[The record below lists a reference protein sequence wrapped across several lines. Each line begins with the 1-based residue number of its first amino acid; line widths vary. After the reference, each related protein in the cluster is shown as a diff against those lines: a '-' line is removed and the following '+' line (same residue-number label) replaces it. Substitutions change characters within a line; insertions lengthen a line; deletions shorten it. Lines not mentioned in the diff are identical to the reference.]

1 MHGEKRPLG
10 PLPYVVA
17 ATFFMEYLDTTVI
30 ATALPQMAH
39 AFATSPNALSLGM
52 SAYMI
57 ALAIFIP
64 ASGWVADRFGSRSVF
79 FSAIVTFTVASLLC
93 GLSQDV
99 VQFTAARVL
108 QGIGGA
114 LMVPVGRL
122 IVVRSTDKGQLMQA
136 ISTITW
142 PGIVAPVVGPPLG
155 GFITTYASWRW
166 IFLLNL
172 PVCLAVLCA
181 VAAWVP
187 NLRGDERK
195 PLDVLGLVLSGLTLT
210 AILYGAD
217 LASQPHT
224 NPLVGLSIVAGGVLC
239 GVVAYRHA
247 RVHRHPLIDI
257 TTLRIPTFSVT
268 VVTGSL
274 TQQEIMRVPMS
285 WLPGDQFFANMQTV
299 LSNANFGQLL
309 LNSFIIATGITV
321 GKLAVSVIA
330 AFAVTYFRFPFR
342 MTAFWLIFMSLMLPI
357 EVRIV
362 PTYESAANVAL
373 PLNILG
379 SWFGV
384 QALVDLDWNLV
395 NTYSGLILPLIA
407 SATATFLFRQFFL
420 TVPDELCEAARIDG
434 ATPWQFFRLILLPL
448 SRSNIVALA
457 IILFLMGWNQYLWPL
472 LLTTEPAMAN
482 AVIGLKKLMPQS
494 DSLPTWHLLMNAA
507 FLTMLPPTLVILILQ
522 RWFVK
527 GLVDSG
533 K

>member
-1 MHGEKRPLG
+1 MNEHTPILDAVCHLILLVG
-10 PLPYVVA
+10 A
-17 ATFFMEYLDTTVI
+17 AL
-30 ATALPQMAH
+30 
-39 AFATSPNALSLGM
+39 
-52 SAYMI
+52 
-57 ALAIFIP
+57 
-64 ASGWVADRFGSRSVF
+64 
-79 FSAIVTFTVASLLC
+79 
-93 GLSQDV
+93 
-99 VQFTAARVL
+99 
-108 QGIGGA
+108 
-114 LMVPVGRL
+114 
-122 IVVRSTDKGQLMQA
+122 
-136 ISTITW
+136 
-142 PGIVAPVVGPPLG
+142 
-155 GFITTYASWRW
+155 
-166 IFLLNL
+166 
-172 PVCLAVLCA
+172 VCLPIYFV
-181 VAAWVP
+181 
-187 NLRGDERK
+187 
-195 PLDVLGLVLSGLTLT
+195 
-210 AILYGAD
+210 
-217 LASQPHT
+217 
-224 NPLVGLSIVAGGVLC
+224 
-239 GVVAYRHA
+239 
-247 RVHRHPLIDI
+247 
-257 TTLRIPTFSVT
+257 F
-268 VVTGSL
+268 VTGSL
-274 TQQEIMRVPMS
+274 SQAEIMRVPMS
-285 WLPGDQFFANMQTV
+285 WLPGSQFFANMQTV
-299 LSNANFGQLL
+299 LSNANFGRLL
-309 LNSFIIATGITV
+309 LNSFIIASGITI

-379 SWFGV
+379 SWLGI
-384 QALVDLDWNLV
+384 QALVGLDWNLV

-420 TVPDELCEAARIDG
+420 TIPDELCEAARIDG

-507 FLTMLPPTLVILILQ
+507 FLTMLPPTLVILVLQ

>member
-1 MHGEKRPLG
+1 MNERTPIID
-10 PLPYVVA
+10 A
-17 ATFFMEYLDTTVI
+17 ACHLILLVG
-30 ATALPQMAH
+30 AAL
-39 AFATSPNALSLGM
+39 
-52 SAYMI
+52 
-57 ALAIFIP
+57 
-64 ASGWVADRFGSRSVF
+64 
-79 FSAIVTFTVASLLC
+79 
-93 GLSQDV
+93 
-99 VQFTAARVL
+99 
-108 QGIGGA
+108 
-114 LMVPVGRL
+114 
-122 IVVRSTDKGQLMQA
+122 
-136 ISTITW
+136 
-142 PGIVAPVVGPPLG
+142 
-155 GFITTYASWRW
+155 
-166 IFLLNL
+166 
-172 PVCLAVLCA
+172 VCLPIYFV
-181 VAAWVP
+181 
-187 NLRGDERK
+187 
-195 PLDVLGLVLSGLTLT
+195 
-210 AILYGAD
+210 
-217 LASQPHT
+217 
-224 NPLVGLSIVAGGVLC
+224 
-239 GVVAYRHA
+239 
-247 RVHRHPLIDI
+247 
-257 TTLRIPTFSVT
+257 F
-268 VVTGSL
+268 VTGSL
-274 TQQEIMRVPMS
+274 SQAEIMRVPMS
-285 WLPGDQFFANMQTV
+285 WLPGSQFLANTQAV
-299 LSNANFGQLL
+299 LSNANFGRLL

-379 SWFGV
+379 SWLGI

-420 TVPDELCEAARIDG
+420 TIPDELCEAARIDG

-507 FLTMLPPTLVILILQ
+507 FLTMLPPTIVILILQ

>member
-1 MHGEKRPLG
+1 MNERTPI
-10 PLPYVVA
+10 
-17 ATFFMEYLDTTVI
+17 LDAVCHLI
-30 ATALPQMAH
+30 
-39 AFATSPNALSLGM
+39 
-52 SAYMI
+52 
-57 ALAIFIP
+57 
-64 ASGWVADRFGSRSVF
+64 
-79 FSAIVTFTVASLLC
+79 LLV
-93 GLSQDV
+93 G
-99 VQFTAARVL
+99 AVL
-108 QGIGGA
+108 
-114 LMVPVGRL
+114 
-122 IVVRSTDKGQLMQA
+122 
-136 ISTITW
+136 
-142 PGIVAPVVGPPLG
+142 
-155 GFITTYASWRW
+155 
-166 IFLLNL
+166 
-172 PVCLAVLCA
+172 VCLPIYFV
-181 VAAWVP
+181 
-187 NLRGDERK
+187 
-195 PLDVLGLVLSGLTLT
+195 
-210 AILYGAD
+210 
-217 LASQPHT
+217 
-224 NPLVGLSIVAGGVLC
+224 
-239 GVVAYRHA
+239 
-247 RVHRHPLIDI
+247 
-257 TTLRIPTFSVT
+257 F
-268 VVTGSL
+268 VTGSL
-274 TQQEIMRVPMS
+274 SQPEIMRVPMS
-285 WLPGDQFFANMQTV
+285 WLPGNQFFANMQTV
-299 LSNANFGQLL
+299 LSSANFGQLL

-342 MTAFWLIFMSLMLPI
+342 MTVFWLIFMSLMLPI

-379 SWFGV
+379 SWLGI

-420 TVPDELCEAARIDG
+420 TIPDELCEAARIDG
-434 ATPWQFFRLILLPL
+434 ASPWQFFRLILLPL

-472 LLTTEPAMAN
+472 LLTTDPAMAN

>member
-1 MHGEKRPLG
+1 MNERTPILDAVCHLILLVG
-10 PLPYVVA
+10 A
-17 ATFFMEYLDTTVI
+17 AL
-30 ATALPQMAH
+30 
-39 AFATSPNALSLGM
+39 
-52 SAYMI
+52 
-57 ALAIFIP
+57 
-64 ASGWVADRFGSRSVF
+64 
-79 FSAIVTFTVASLLC
+79 
-93 GLSQDV
+93 
-99 VQFTAARVL
+99 
-108 QGIGGA
+108 
-114 LMVPVGRL
+114 
-122 IVVRSTDKGQLMQA
+122 
-136 ISTITW
+136 
-142 PGIVAPVVGPPLG
+142 
-155 GFITTYASWRW
+155 
-166 IFLLNL
+166 
-172 PVCLAVLCA
+172 VCLPIYFV
-181 VAAWVP
+181 
-187 NLRGDERK
+187 
-195 PLDVLGLVLSGLTLT
+195 
-210 AILYGAD
+210 
-217 LASQPHT
+217 
-224 NPLVGLSIVAGGVLC
+224 
-239 GVVAYRHA
+239 
-247 RVHRHPLIDI
+247 
-257 TTLRIPTFSVT
+257 F
-268 VVTGSL
+268 VTGSL
-274 TQQEIMRVPMS
+274 SQPEIMRVPMS
-285 WLPGDQFFANMQTV
+285 WLPGNQFLANMQTV
-299 LSNANFGQLL
+299 LSTANFGRLL

-379 SWFGV
+379 SWLGI

-420 TVPDELCEAARIDG
+420 TIPDELCEAARIDG
-434 ATPWQFFRLILLPL
+434 ASPWQFFRLILLPL

-457 IILFLMGWNQYLWPL
+457 IILFLTGWNQYLWPL
-472 LLTTEPAMAN
+472 LLTTDPAMAN

>member
-1 MHGEKRPLG
+1 MNERTPI
-10 PLPYVVA
+10 
-17 ATFFMEYLDTTVI
+17 LDAVCHLI
-30 ATALPQMAH
+30 
-39 AFATSPNALSLGM
+39 
-52 SAYMI
+52 
-57 ALAIFIP
+57 
-64 ASGWVADRFGSRSVF
+64 
-79 FSAIVTFTVASLLC
+79 LLV
-93 GLSQDV
+93 G
-99 VQFTAARVL
+99 AVL
-108 QGIGGA
+108 
-114 LMVPVGRL
+114 
-122 IVVRSTDKGQLMQA
+122 
-136 ISTITW
+136 
-142 PGIVAPVVGPPLG
+142 
-155 GFITTYASWRW
+155 
-166 IFLLNL
+166 
-172 PVCLAVLCA
+172 VCLPIYFV
-181 VAAWVP
+181 
-187 NLRGDERK
+187 
-195 PLDVLGLVLSGLTLT
+195 
-210 AILYGAD
+210 
-217 LASQPHT
+217 
-224 NPLVGLSIVAGGVLC
+224 
-239 GVVAYRHA
+239 
-247 RVHRHPLIDI
+247 
-257 TTLRIPTFSVT
+257 F
-268 VVTGSL
+268 VTGSL
-274 TQQEIMRVPMS
+274 SQPEIMRVPMS
-285 WLPGDQFFANMQTV
+285 WLPGNQFFANMQTV
-299 LSNANFGQLL
+299 LSNANFGRLL

-342 MTAFWLIFMSLMLPI
+342 MTVFWLIFMSLMLPI

-362 PTYESAANVAL
+362 PTYEPAANVAL

-379 SWFGV
+379 SWLGI

-420 TVPDELCEAARIDG
+420 TIPDELCEAARIDG

>member
-1 MHGEKRPLG
+1 MNERTPVIDAVCHLILLVG
-10 PLPYVVA
+10 A
-17 ATFFMEYLDTTVI
+17 AL
-30 ATALPQMAH
+30 
-39 AFATSPNALSLGM
+39 
-52 SAYMI
+52 
-57 ALAIFIP
+57 
-64 ASGWVADRFGSRSVF
+64 
-79 FSAIVTFTVASLLC
+79 
-93 GLSQDV
+93 
-99 VQFTAARVL
+99 
-108 QGIGGA
+108 
-114 LMVPVGRL
+114 
-122 IVVRSTDKGQLMQA
+122 
-136 ISTITW
+136 
-142 PGIVAPVVGPPLG
+142 
-155 GFITTYASWRW
+155 
-166 IFLLNL
+166 
-172 PVCLAVLCA
+172 VCLPIYFV
-181 VAAWVP
+181 
-187 NLRGDERK
+187 
-195 PLDVLGLVLSGLTLT
+195 
-210 AILYGAD
+210 
-217 LASQPHT
+217 
-224 NPLVGLSIVAGGVLC
+224 
-239 GVVAYRHA
+239 
-247 RVHRHPLIDI
+247 
-257 TTLRIPTFSVT
+257 F
-268 VVTGSL
+268 VTGSL
-274 TQQEIMRVPMS
+274 SQAEIMQVPMS
-285 WLPGDQFFANMQTV
+285 WLPGDQFLANMQTV
-299 LSNANFGQLL
+299 LSSANFGRLL
-309 LNSFIIATGITV
+309 LNSFIIASGITI

-379 SWFGV
+379 SWLGIE
-384 QALVDLDWNLV
+384 ALVGLDWNLV

-420 TVPDELCEAARIDG
+420 TIPDELCEAARIDG

-507 FLTMLPPTLVILILQ
+507 FLTMLPPTLVILVLQ

>member
-1 MHGEKRPLG
+1 MNERTPVIDALCHLILLVG
-10 PLPYVVA
+10 A
-17 ATFFMEYLDTTVI
+17 AL
-30 ATALPQMAH
+30 
-39 AFATSPNALSLGM
+39 
-52 SAYMI
+52 
-57 ALAIFIP
+57 
-64 ASGWVADRFGSRSVF
+64 
-79 FSAIVTFTVASLLC
+79 
-93 GLSQDV
+93 
-99 VQFTAARVL
+99 
-108 QGIGGA
+108 
-114 LMVPVGRL
+114 
-122 IVVRSTDKGQLMQA
+122 
-136 ISTITW
+136 
-142 PGIVAPVVGPPLG
+142 
-155 GFITTYASWRW
+155 
-166 IFLLNL
+166 
-172 PVCLAVLCA
+172 VCLPIYFV
-181 VAAWVP
+181 
-187 NLRGDERK
+187 
-195 PLDVLGLVLSGLTLT
+195 
-210 AILYGAD
+210 
-217 LASQPHT
+217 
-224 NPLVGLSIVAGGVLC
+224 
-239 GVVAYRHA
+239 
-247 RVHRHPLIDI
+247 
-257 TTLRIPTFSVT
+257 F
-268 VVTGSL
+268 VTGSL
-274 TQQEIMRVPMS
+274 TQAEIMRVPMP
-285 WLPGDQFFANMQTV
+285 WLPGSQFLANMQTV
-299 LSNANFGQLL
+299 LSNANFGRLL
-309 LNSFIIATGITV
+309 LNSFIIATGITI

-342 MTAFWLIFMSLMLPI
+342 MTAFWLIFTSLMLPI

-362 PTYESAANVAL
+362 PTYESAANIAL

-379 SWFGV
+379 SWLGI

>member
-1 MHGEKRPLG
+1 MNERTPIIDFACHLILVMG
-10 PLPYVVA
+10 A
-17 ATFFMEYLDTTVI
+17 AL
-30 ATALPQMAH
+30 
-39 AFATSPNALSLGM
+39 
-52 SAYMI
+52 
-57 ALAIFIP
+57 
-64 ASGWVADRFGSRSVF
+64 
-79 FSAIVTFTVASLLC
+79 
-93 GLSQDV
+93 
-99 VQFTAARVL
+99 
-108 QGIGGA
+108 
-114 LMVPVGRL
+114 
-122 IVVRSTDKGQLMQA
+122 
-136 ISTITW
+136 
-142 PGIVAPVVGPPLG
+142 
-155 GFITTYASWRW
+155 
-166 IFLLNL
+166 
-172 PVCLAVLCA
+172 VCLPIYFV
-181 VAAWVP
+181 
-187 NLRGDERK
+187 
-195 PLDVLGLVLSGLTLT
+195 
-210 AILYGAD
+210 
-217 LASQPHT
+217 
-224 NPLVGLSIVAGGVLC
+224 
-239 GVVAYRHA
+239 
-247 RVHRHPLIDI
+247 
-257 TTLRIPTFSVT
+257 F
-268 VVTGSL
+268 VTGSL
-274 TQQEIMRVPMS
+274 SQTEIMRVPMS
-285 WLPGDQFFANMQTV
+285 WLPGSQFLANMQTV
-299 LSNANFGQLL
+299 LSNANFGRLL
-309 LNSFIIATGITV
+309 LNSFIIASGITI

-379 SWFGV
+379 SWLGI